1 MKPLGDGIL
10 AYLGFPVT
18 INYILPGCQVLR
30 VLLPRSGLL
39 LSVWQLVTS
48 GQCGR
53 GLSPIFGSEFS
64 LIGLGV
70 FETLL
75 R

>member
-1 MKPLGDGIL
+1 MKPLGNGIL

-18 INYILPGCQVLR
+18 INYIPPGCQVLR
-30 VLLPRSGLL
+30 VLLPRAGLL

-53 GLSPIFGSEFS
+53 GLPPIFASEFS